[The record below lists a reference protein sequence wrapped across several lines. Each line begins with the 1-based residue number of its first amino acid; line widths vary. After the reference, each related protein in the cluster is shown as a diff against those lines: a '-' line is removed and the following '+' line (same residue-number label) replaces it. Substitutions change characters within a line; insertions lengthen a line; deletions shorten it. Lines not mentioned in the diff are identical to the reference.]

1 MNNRQWLIAFGA
13 GLVAL
18 SAVLYTLHFL
28 IYRDLHHIGI
38 YTLGDIAFLP
48 LEVLL
53 VTLVIHQVLESH
65 DRQQRIEKLNM
76 IVGAFFSAI
85 GTHLLSYLSDND
97 PELNRIRPQLIVADT
112 WTEETFSRVEEQLKR
127 HPCRVAIEGIDLEA
141 LKQFIGSR
149 EEFLLRLLENPVLI
163 EHETFTE
170 LLQAIFHFNEEL
182 KNRPGFTGL
191 PDTDMAHLTR
201 DLERIYALLIRE
213 WLDYMRYLKK
223 HYPYLFSLAMRTN
236 PFDEKASAIIR

>member
-97 PELNRIRPQLIVADT
+97 P
-112 WTEETFSRVEEQLKR
+112 S
-127 HPCRVAIEGIDLEA
+127 
-141 LKQFIGSR
+141 
-149 EEFLLRLLENPVLI
+149 
-163 EHETFTE
+163 
-170 LLQAIFHFNEEL
+170 
-182 KNRPGFTGL
+182 
-191 PDTDMAHLTR
+191 
-201 DLERIYALLIRE
+201 
-213 WLDYMRYLKK
+213 
-223 HYPYLFSLAMRTN
+223 
-236 PFDEKASAIIR
+236 